1 MSLCPRSNAA
11 AGGSQRQRDVVARS
25 FGADGYCGLC
35 DEQMLND
42 TWRSWFA
49 EQVAYANAKGLEVSA
64 YTLMQH
70 NYWGETVPASEQAL
84 GRDGKPMGVA
94 CFGTDWHARYRANVL
109 EFIRAVSLGGC
120 GCLLRAHARAVCVC
134 VCVCVPMVCVW
145 HVAVRD
151 APARA
156 QAGDGRAVREL
167 CVHRVGRGP
176 SPQRR
181 GGRV

>member
-1 MSLCPRSNAA
+1 
-11 AGGSQRQRDVVARS
+11 
-25 FGADGYCGLC
+25 
-35 DEQMLND
+35 MLND

-49 EQVAYANAKGLEVSA
+49 EQVAYANARGLEVSA

-84 GRDGKPMGVA
+84 GRDGKPIGVA

-120 GCLLRAHARAVCVC
+120 GRLLRVRVRAWPVGVD
-134 VCVCVPMVCVW
+134 
-145 HVAVRD
+145 D
-151 APARA
+151 APARG

-167 CVHRVGRGP
+167 CVHRVGWGP

-181 GGRV
+181 GRRV